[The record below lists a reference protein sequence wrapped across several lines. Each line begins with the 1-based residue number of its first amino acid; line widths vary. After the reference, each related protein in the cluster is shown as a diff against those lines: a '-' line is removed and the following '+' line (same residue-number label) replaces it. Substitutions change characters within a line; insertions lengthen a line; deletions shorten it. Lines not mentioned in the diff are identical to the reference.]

1 MPAASLSNSST
12 APARVRSKR
21 GLPPRLLV
29 CFCLVAI
36 ATVFGG
42 AINHGQL
49 IWVADGVL
57 LAYLLLAPRKLWP
70 AYLVAGFFGHAVIS
84 PLMHPDPAMSLL
96 FMPHDVLEVS
106 LAAHLLRRRSTELPN
121 FTSAFYLLRFT
132 ACALLVAPITIAFV
146 YSVVSSVWLHTS
158 FLSTF
163 STWFIADSLGILV
176 TTPAF
181 VAVFRSSLSRSA
193 GGQKDWLLMVPILG
207 AIALLLCQNAIPG
220 SPLLFPLLIFVLL
233 RFGLGW
239 ASLFTLATAAIGA
252 WATVHGLGPFSSGAP
267 GDPPAA
273 IRLQIFVICIMAV
286 LYSISIVIE
295 NLRTTERRLQQI
307 ANLHALVA
315 ENSRDVILLVGFEGT
330 RNFISSPDRSWGGW
344 SREEIMSVSN
354 LDLVHPDDRKNI
366 YSVLNELRTKNEGA
380 MIEVR
385 LRRKDSTYAWI
396 EAALRAVRDPI
407 SQLPTGVLASIREI
421 TERKL
426 SEQQLEDAYH
436 AVEALSVT
444 DPLTGL
450 ANRRRFDQALAA
462 EWRRALR
469 EQNPLSL
476 LLIDADQFKNYNDT
490 YGHPSGDICLKQIA
504 DAVLSGATRASDLA
518 ARIGGEEFVV
528 LLPNTSGDGAR
539 NLASHICEV
548 MRSRAL
554 PHSGNPYGIVTVS
567 VGCATVVP
575 QPGQSF
581 SFLVD
586 LADQALYSAKHAGR
600 NCIYPPEYIPEP
612 EIPGAPQDHFGLA

>member
-1 MPAASLSNSST
+1 M
-12 APARVRSKR
+12 
-21 GLPPRLLV
+21 RLLG
-29 CFCLVAI
+29 CFSLVAC
-36 ATVFGG
+36 ATFFGG

-70 AYLVAGFFGHAVIS
+70 AYLVAGFFGHVIIS
-84 PLMHPDPAMSLL
+84 PIMHGDPATNLL

-121 FTSAFYLLRFT
+121 FTNAFYLLRFT
-132 ACALLVAPITIAFV
+132 ACALIVAPVTIAFA
-146 YSVVSSVWLHTS
+146 YSIVSSLWLHTPL
-158 FLSTF
+158 LSTF

-181 VAVFRSSLSRSA
+181 VAVFRSSLGQSA
-193 GGQKDWLLMVPILG
+193 GGQKNWLIMVPILG
-207 AIALLLCQNAIPG
+207 AIALLLCQNPIPG
-220 SPLLFPLLIFVLL
+220 PPLLFPLLIFVLL

-252 WATVHGLGPFSSGAP
+252 WATVRGIGPFSAP
-267 GDPPAA
+267 APRDPSAA
-273 IRLQIFVICIMAV
+273 IRLQVYVISIMAV

-295 NLRTTERRLQQI
+295 NLRATERRLQQI

-315 ENSRDVILLVGFEGT
+315 ENSRDVILLVGFEGG

-344 SREEIMSVSN
+344 SRDEIMSINN
-354 LDLVHPDDRKNI
+354 LDLVHPDDRTNI
-366 YSVLNELRTKNEGA
+366 FSVLNVLRTKNEGA

-385 LRRKDSTYAWI
+385 FRRKDSTYAWI

-407 SQLPTGVLASIREI
+407 SHLPTGVLASIREI
-421 TERKL
+421 TERKHA
-426 SEQQLEDAYH
+426 EQQLEDAYH

-476 LLIDADQFKNYNDT
+476 LLIDADHFKNFNDT
-490 YGHPSGDICLKQIA
+490 YGHPSGDSCLKQIA
-504 DAVLSGATRASDLA
+504 NAVLSGATRASDLA

-539 NLASHICEV
+539 NLASHICEI
-548 MRSRAL
+548 MRSREI
-554 PHSGNPYGIVTVS
+554 PHSGNPFGIATVS

-586 LADQALYSAKHAGR
+586 LADQALYAAKHAGR
-600 NCIYPPEYIPEP
+600 NCIFPPGYILEN
-612 EIPGAPQDHFGLA
+612 EMHGTSHDHFGLA